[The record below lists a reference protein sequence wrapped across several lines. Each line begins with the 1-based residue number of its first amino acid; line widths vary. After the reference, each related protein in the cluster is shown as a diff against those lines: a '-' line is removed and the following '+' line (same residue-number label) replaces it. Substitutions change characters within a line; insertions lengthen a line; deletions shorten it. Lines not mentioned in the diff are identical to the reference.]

1 MKVSASL
8 PRSLFSKAGFSL
20 RAAAA
25 LLLGLPIA
33 SVSAATFTWNTTTG
47 SWGTNGNWLGG
58 TAPTGTNPADVLVF
72 GGNVSPSY
80 TATNNIGAIPFK
92 LNQLILQATD
102 PGLTGADNF
111 LAGNA
116 LVLTGTAPQILN
128 NGTGNFTV
136 NAPIQLTGT
145 TVFGGSS
152 SNTVTLNG
160 AVTGVADI
168 VKNGLGTFRF
178 GTPFTSP
185 ATGPSGNTWYGTLTV
200 NAGTFRFNNNAQ
212 SAPTALRSNPV
223 VLMSPTAKL
232 TFSSKVTDQES
243 SARMGTLSGTGGTV
257 EARGVDDGNGNKDSL
272 DIGIYAFTNGDYSGT
287 IRNTKIG
294 TQSTLGGSNPGHQ
307 LGVLIVRG
315 TGTQTLS
322 GILEIEKDVVVGGS
336 VTLKLAGT
344 ATLKAQTTG
353 SIVMQGGTFVMDNSV
368 ASIETGTRLRDG
380 NSGSTGVDVIGGG
393 TFSLVG
399 HAAGTYETVS
409 RLQLG
414 SGSSARSGALTVNVT
429 HNAGAGSN
437 TTLNFQSYARDS
449 GSSPAN
455 TVNFTA
461 KNGAGAVLALGLGG
475 NNPAVTFLT
484 TPTGGTPFTV
494 PTFNGLLGNTGGA
507 ASSATVGWA
516 TVNGTDFATYGGNGI
531 AAVAIDATPAASGPG
546 SPGSNVRVTGSM
558 ALTDV
563 GGYSLSSLNLAPS
576 AGGQSLTLSAVGNLT
591 TSAILLAGST
601 NFTIGSA
608 GAGGISGVGGVTG
621 TGPRYFHVQEAALTV
636 DASVGV
642 STNSPIVKA
651 GEGTLIL
658 THVSNSLAGAPLYIN
673 AGAVRATPLTSL
685 PSGEVRFR
693 GGVLEITGGGTFSR
707 SIGFGTGNLTWSG
720 MTAGNVNIK
729 EERGSGGFAAVGA
742 DVTVDLNGAGA
753 SNLVWEATGFIDSGF
768 ALILGS
774 RNATNRITFADNIN
788 LTQATPVVTLPDLPP
803 ALNYNA
809 REFRVMDNTAVSTDS
824 ARISGVISGNV
835 QTDLLKTGS
844 GALELTGA
852 NTYGGN
858 TLIHEGILS
867 ISAANNLGDASGQ
880 NVVAIDGGTLRSTAA
895 GVVLPAVRSVAV
907 GANGATLDVEAS
919 AALTVAGS
927 VVGAS
932 AVVTKTGAGTLN
944 LNGDQKYGTLT
955 TSGGTTNIAGA
966 FTPGTATVNANAATN
981 FSTNQ
986 TLAALNVGAGA
997 VVTFGP
1003 TPPPF
1008 AFGAVVPEPS
1018 SAALAALGAALL
1030 GLRRRRA

>member
-1 MKVSASL
+1 MACVSV
-8 PRSLFSKAGFSL
+8 

-33 SVSAATFTWNTTTG
+33 ASATTFTWNTATG

-72 GGNVSPSY
+72 GGDVTAPY
-80 TATNNIGAIPFK
+80 TSTNNVGAIPFK
-92 LNQLILQATD
+92 LNQLVLQATD
-102 PGLTGADNF
+102 PGATDNDHII
-111 LAGNA
+111 AGNQ
-116 LVLTGTAPQILN
+116 LVLTGGAPQILN
-128 NGTGNFTV
+128 TGTGDFTV

-145 TVFGGSS
+145 TIFNGTLGGGLEPP
-152 SNTVTLNG
+152 TVTLNG

-168 VKNGLGTFRF
+168 VKDGPGTFRF

-200 NAGTFRFNNNAQ
+200 NQGIFRFNNNAQ

-223 VLMSPTAKL
+223 VMSTGAEL

-243 SARMGTLSGTGGTV
+243 SARMGTLSGSGGTV
-257 EARGVDDGNGNKDSL
+257 VARGVPDALNNQDSL
-272 DIGIYAFTNGDYSGT
+272 DIGIYAFTNGDFAGT
-287 IRNTKIG
+287 VRNTRFG
-294 TQSTLGGSNPGHQ
+294 TQSAGHQ
-307 LGVLIVRG
+307 SGVLIVRG

-322 GILEIEKDVVVGGS
+322 GTLEIEKDVVVGGS
-336 VTLKLAGT
+336 VTLKLAGNASLGSQT
-344 ATLKAQTTG
+344 AGA
-353 SIVMQGGTFVMDNSV
+353 IIMQGGTFVLDNV
-368 ASIETGTRLRDG
+368 VTNNGDRLRNG
-380 NSGSTGVDVIGGG
+380 AASGSGITGVETIGGG
-393 TFSLVG
+393 TLSLVG
-399 HAAGTYETVS
+399 NALGTFETVS

-414 SGSSARSGALTVNVT
+414 AGTGRSGALTINVT
-429 HNAGAGSN
+429 HTAGGSSN
-437 TTLNFQSYARDS
+437 TTLNFQAYTRETA
-449 GSSPAN
+449 GAAAN

-461 KNGAGAVLALGLGG
+461 KNGAGAVMALGLGG

-484 TPTGGTPFTV
+484 TIGVPFTA
-494 PTFNGLLGNTGGA
+494 PTFNGLLGNTVGG
-507 ASSATVGWA
+507 SAVTVGWA
-516 TVNGTDFATYGGNGI
+516 TVNGTDFATYGGNGV
-531 AAVAIDATPAASGPG
+531 AAVAIDATPDPTGPG
-546 SPGSNVRVTGSM
+546 NAGSNVRVTGSM

-576 AGGQSLTLSAVGNLT
+576 AAGQSLTLSSVGHLS

-621 TGPRYFHVQEAALTV
+621 TGPRYFHVQEAVLTV

-642 STNSPIVKA
+642 STDSPIVKA

-658 THVSNSLAGAPLYIN
+658 TYVSNSLAGAPLYIN
-673 AGAVRATPLTSL
+673 AGAVRATPGTSL
-685 PSGEVRFR
+685 PAGEVRFR

-707 SIGFGTGNLTWSG
+707 SIGFGLGNLTWSG
-720 MTAGNVNIK
+720 MNISNVNIK

-788 LTQATPVVTLPDLPP
+788 LTQATPVVTPPALPP

-809 REFRVMDNTAVSTDS
+809 REFRVIDNTAVSTDS

-835 QTDLLKTGS
+835 QTDLLKTGN
-844 GALELTGA
+844 GLLELTGA

-858 TLIHEGILS
+858 TLIQEGVLS

-880 NVVAIDGGTLRSTAA
+880 NVVAINGGTLRSTAA
-895 GVVLPAVRSVAV
+895 GVVLPVGRSVAV
-907 GANGATLDVEAS
+907 GANGATLDVA
-919 AALTVAGS
+919 
-927 VVGAS
+927 AS
-932 AVVTKTGAGTLN
+932 AVLSVLGTVSGAGGTVTKTGAGTLD
-944 LNGDQKYGTLT
+944 LNGVQNYGTLT
-955 TSGGTTNIAGA
+955 TSGGTTNIDGT

-981 FSTNQ
+981 FGSSQ
-986 TLAALNVGAGA
+986 TLAALNIGAGA
-997 VVTFGP
+997 VVTFGA

-1018 SAALAALGAALL
+1018 SAALAALGAAVL
-1030 GLRRRRA
+1030 GLRRRSAPRR